1 MRGRVLL
8 IIFPSCPPPAAF
20 PSSSQL
26 AGANLP
32 SLKQALHPPTRAPPP
47 LQSQEVWIRLDNV
60 TSQPPAPPPGASGP
74 PRLAAPPCA
83 PCQPQLLGS
92 LFQRLSSVPP
102 SLLPFS
108 SSLPPAS
115 LPCSLPPAFFPS
127 FSALLLVG
135 SQVAAAVP
143 SLSTHLGWTRLLQ
156 GLLWDWG

>member
-1 MRGRVLL
+1 MGGGVLL
-8 IIFPSCPPPAAF
+8 IIFPSCPPRSISIQFSARRSQPSF
-20 PSSSQL
+20 PE
-26 AGANLP
+26 AGC
-32 SLKQALHPPTRAPPP
+32 PPPYPRPPP

-135 SQVAAAVP
+135 SQVVAAVP